1 MSHSISAF
9 QAAYIG
15 IEVLIA
21 LVSVPGNVLVI
32 WAVKV
37 NQALRDATFCFIV
50 SLAVADVAV
59 GALVIPLAILINIG
73 PQTYFHTCLM
83 VACPV
88 LILTQSSILA
98 LLAIAVDRYLRVKIP
113 LREEE
118 GVRPHHSPGLYCAIS
133 CCRLPW
139 EGGPEPCLHP
149 PGYKTVM
156 TPRRAAVAIAGCWLL
171 SLVVGLTPLFGWNNL
186 QEVERAWVANGS
198 VGEPVIK
205 CEFEK
210 VISMEY
216 MVYFNFFVWVLPPL
230 LLMVLI
236 YLEVFYL
243 IRKQLS
249 KKVSASSGDPQKY
262 YGKELKIAKSLAL
275 ILFLFALSWLPLHI
289 LNCITLFCPSC
300 HKPSILIYVAI
311 FLTHGNSAMN
321 PIVYAFRIQKFRV
334 TFLKIWN
341 DHFRCQSEPPT
352 DEDLPEDKADD

>member
-73 PQTYFHTCLM
+73 PQTHFYTCLM

-113 LREEE
+113 LR
-118 GVRPHHSPGLYCAIS
+118 
-133 CCRLPW
+133 
-139 EGGPEPCLHP
+139 
-149 PGYKTVM
+149 YKMVVTQ
-156 TPRRAAVAIAGCWLL
+156 RRASVAIAGCWLL
-171 SLVVGLTPLFGWNNL
+171 SFLVGLTPMFGWNNL
-186 QEVERAWVANGS
+186 DKLKQEANGS
-198 VGEPVIK
+198 LNDLVIK

-243 IRKQLS
+243 IRKQLN
-249 KKVSASSGDPQKY
+249 KKVSGSSGDPQKY

-289 LNCITLFCPSC
+289 LNCITLFSPDCQ
-300 HKPSILIYVAI
+300 KPSILTYIAI

-321 PIVYAFRIQKFRV
+321 PIVYAFRIQKFRT
-334 TFLKIWN
+334 TFLQIWN
-341 DHFRCQSEPPT
+341 QHFRCRAVPPSD
-352 DEDLPEDKADD
+352 DEDPPEEKLDN

>member
-1 MSHSISAF
+1 CAQLLPTMPPYISAF

-113 LREEE
+113 LR
-118 GVRPHHSPGLYCAIS
+118 
-133 CCRLPW
+133 
-139 EGGPEPCLHP
+139 
-149 PGYKTVM
+149 YKTVV
-156 TPRRAAVAIAGCWLL
+156 TQRRAAVAIAGCWIL
-171 SLVVGLTPLFGWNNL
+171 SLVVGLTPMFGWNNL
-186 QEVERAWVANGS
+186 SEVEQAWIANGS

-243 IRKQLS
+243 IRKQLN

-289 LNCITLFCPSC
+289 LNCITLFCPTC
-300 HKPSILIYVAI
+300 QKPSILIYIAI

-321 PIVYAFRIQKFRV
+321 PIVYAFRIHKFRV

-341 DHFRCQSEPPT
+341 DHFRCQPKPPIE
-352 DEDLPEDKADD
+352 EDIPEEKADD

>member
-1 MSHSISAF
+1 MEWWEQKAWLEKAQERRKRNRRQLTPEELSTTLGCE
-9 QAAYIG
+9 AAG
-15 IEVLIA
+15 GTEVRPRKDFLIDEEM
-21 LVSVPGNVLVI
+21 LWSG
-32 WAVKV
+32 
-37 NQALRDATFCFIV
+37 
-50 SLAVADVAV
+50 
-59 GALVIPLAILINIG
+59 G
-73 PQTYFHTCLM
+73 LM
-83 VACPV
+83 VG
-88 LILTQSSILA
+88 
-98 LLAIAVDRYLRVKIP
+98 VDSLERFPR
-113 LREEE
+113 
-118 GVRPHHSPGLYCAIS
+118 
-133 CCRLPW
+133 
-139 EGGPEPCLHP
+139 
-149 PGYKTVM
+149 YKTVV
-156 TPRRAAVAIAGCWLL
+156 TPRRAAVAIAGCWIL
-171 SLVVGLTPLFGWNNL
+171 SFVVGLTPMFGWNRL
-186 QEVERAWVANGS
+186 GEVERAWAANGS
-198 VGEPVIK
+198 EGEPVIE

-243 IRKQLS
+243 IRKQLN

-300 HKPSILIYVAI
+300 RKPSVLIYIAI

-341 DHFRCQSEPPT
+341 DHFRCQPSPPI
-352 DEDLPEDKADD
+352 DEDPPEEGPHD

>member
-1 MSHSISAF
+1 MPPSISAF

-73 PQTYFHTCLM
+73 PETYFHTCLM

-113 LREEE
+113 LR
-118 GVRPHHSPGLYCAIS
+118 
-133 CCRLPW
+133 
-139 EGGPEPCLHP
+139 
-149 PGYKTVM
+149 YKTVV
-156 TPRRAAVAIAGCWLL
+156 TPRRAAVAIAGCWIL
-171 SLVVGLTPLFGWNNL
+171 SFLVGLTPLFGWNRL
-186 QEVERAWVANGS
+186 EEVQREANS
-198 VGEPVIK
+198 SQGEPVIK

-243 IRKQLS
+243 IRKQLN

-300 HKPSILIYVAI
+300 QKPNILIYVAI

-341 DHFRCQSEPPT
+341 DHFRCKPAPSV
-352 DEDLPEDKADD
+352 DEDPPEEEPHD